1 MWRFMTSPLPVRLLS
16 ASLAVT
22 GLTLASPAL
31 IAQSAAEIEEII
43 VSTQRQA
50 YRGDFTALETPQ
62 SIQVLNVELME
73 QAGVT
78 DLNQALD
85 LSAAVARQNNFGG
98 LWNSFAVR
106 GFAGDENLPS
116 NYLVNGF
123 NAGRGFGGS
132 RDISGIQAVEVL
144 KGPMAALFG
153 RGEPGGA
160 INLVTKRPTGVS
172 AGQLRAGLDEFGT
185 VRTDLDYSSN
195 VIGDRAA
202 FRLVGFRE
210 NGESFRDTVDW
221 QAYGFTPS
229 VIVQLAESTTL
240 VYELETSRNKVPFD
254 RGVVAVNGEL
264 GLIPP
269 SRFLGEPG
277 DGPMDAQVTG
287 HQIELNQELN
297 TSWNL
302 LLGYNYRDT
311 SLTGFST
318 EPELTGS
325 RQRLDRDGRNLTRQ
339 RRLRN
344 YDAEY
349 QVIRAE
355 LNGQIELGGL
365 SHRLIV
371 GIDSDRFDN
380 DQIFRRY
387 RAPVL
392 GSGTTLEQS
401 LAIDIFN
408 PVYGQFALPA
418 PTPLTDRLEVLKA
431 TGIYVQDQ
439 INLTD
444 ALQIRVGLRFD
455 DFSQRTDNRLN
466 GRSSRQSDS
475 RFSPQLGA
483 VYMLG
488 NQVSLYGTYGQGF
501 RANSGTDVSGN
512 SFAANESSSTEVGVK
527 FELLNG
533 GLQGNVALFR
543 QNQENMLSGDAQNP
557 GFSVAVGEA
566 RSRGLEFDL
575 AGSHEGYDLHFSYAY
590 VDAEA
595 TKGVLDFNFG
605 RQISAGD
612 KLINVPRHSLSAMI
626 SRDLTLDGRAV
637 TFGGGVIY
645 VGERAGETATSF
657 MLPGYAV
664 WRAYTAVELINN
676 FNIKA
681 ELDNVFDKTYYSN
694 SFSPL
699 WIQPGT
705 PRRARISAELRF

>member
-1 MWRFMTSPLPVRLLS
+1 VSRLLTSPLSVRLLS
-16 ASLAVT
+16 TCLCAG

-50 YRGDFTALETPQ
+50 YRGDFTTLETPQ

-160 INLVTKRPTGVS
+160 VNLVTKRPTGVS

-202 FRLVGFRE
+202 IRLVGFRE
-210 NGESFRDTVDW
+210 DGESFRDTLEW
-221 QAYGFTPS
+221 EAYGFFPS

-240 VYELETSRNKVPFD
+240 AYELETSRNKVPFD

-264 GLIPP
+264 GLIPS

-277 DGPMDAQVTG
+277 DGQMDAQVTG
-287 HQIELNQELN
+287 HQIELNHELN

-325 RQRLDRDGRNLTRQ
+325 RQRLDRDGQTLTRQ

-355 LNGQIELGGL
+355 LNGQFELGGL
-365 SHRLIV
+365 SHRMIV

-380 DQIFRRY
+380 DQVFRRY

-392 GSGTTLEQS
+392 GPGTTLEQS
-401 LAIDIFN
+401 LAIDIFD

-466 GRSSRQSDS
+466 DRTSRQSDS
-475 RFSPQLGA
+475 RVSPQLGA

-501 RANSGTDVSGN
+501 RANSGTDAAGN
-512 SFAANESSSTEVGVK
+512 AFAANESSSMEAGVK
-527 FELLNG
+527 FELMNG
-533 GLQGNVALFR
+533 GLQGNLALF
-543 QNQENMLSGDAQNP
+543 QQDQDNMLSGDAQNP

-575 AGSHEGYDLHFSYAY
+575 TGSHESYDLHFSYAY

-612 KLINVPRHSLSAMI
+612 RLINVPRHSLSAMI
-626 SRDLTLDGRAV
+626 SRDLTVDGRAV
-637 TFGGGVIY
+637 TVGGGVIY

-657 MLPGYAV
+657 TLPGYAV

>member
-1 MWRFMTSPLPVRLLS
+1 MTSPLPVRLLS